1 MFKRLYH
8 IAKRECGI
16 MWKNP
21 IYGFCM
27 VIFPLVVVLFFTSLM
42 KEGVPTDM
50 PVGIVDQDNSS
61 TSRALVRKLDAF
73 QTTHVVAHYENMNE
87 ARKAIQRNEIYA
99 FLLIP
104 NGTEKGLMTSTQ
116 PKVSFYYSSVSLAA
130 GSLLMRDLKT
140 ISTLGSA
147 AVGMQKLSAL
157 GKTSEEI
164 ATFLQPIA
172 IDLHMIG
179 NPYANYNY
187 YLSSVM
193 VPGLIM
199 VFIFLITPYSIGT
212 ELKFGRAKEWMRMAG
227 NNPYLAIA
235 GKMLPQTIIFL
246 AIFYL
251 FEFYIYYILKFP
263 HPGGALPILL
273 LGFLSV
279 LACQCFGIFAFGLMP
294 SLRMSMSICSLWA
307 VVSFSICGATYPI
320 FSMDAPI
327 EAIGQLFPLRHY
339 YMIYQMNVFNGFPM
353 WEAVLHWGALILFI
367 ALPILTVWNIKKA
380 MLVYKYIP

>member
-1 MFKRLYH
+1 MLKRIYH
-8 IAKRECGI
+8 IALRECGI
-16 MWKNP
+16 MRQNP

-27 VIFPLVVVLFFTSLM
+27 VIFPILIVFFFTSLM
-42 KEGVPTDM
+42 KEGVPTEM
-50 PVGIVDQDNSS
+50 PVGIVDQDNTA

-73 QTTHVVAHYENMNE
+73 QTTRVVAHYQNMNE
-87 ARKAIQRNEIYA
+87 ARHAIQTNDIYA

-104 NGTEKGLMTSTQ
+104 DGTEAGMMASRQ
-116 PKVSFYYSSVSLAA
+116 PKISFYYSSVSLAA

-157 GKTSEEI
+157 GKTGDEI
-164 ATFLQPIA
+164 KTFLQPIA
-172 IDLHMIG
+172 VDLHMIG

-187 YLSSVM
+187 YLSSIM

-235 GKMLPQTIIFL
+235 GKMLPQTLIFL
-246 AIFYL
+246 TIFYA
-251 FEFYIYYILKFP
+251 FEFYIYYVLKFP
-263 HPGGALPILL
+263 HPGGALPIML
-273 LGFLSV
+273 LGALSV

-320 FSMDAPI
+320 FAMDSPI

-339 YMIYQMNVFNGFPM
+339 YMLYQMNIFNGFPLADAAM
-353 WEAVLHWGALILFI
+353 HWGALVIFI
-367 ALPILTVWNIKKA
+367 ALPLLTVWNVKKA